1 VSLVRNLTDLQYWTT
16 QGVYDN
22 EDFEVMK
29 EIHDDLFLPD
39 KKMILVP
46 GAAKVVMLYKVLTER
61 DPCI

>member
-1 VSLVRNLTDLQYWTT
+1 
-16 QGVYDN
+16 
-22 EDFEVMK
+22 MK
-29 EIHDDLFLPD
+29 EIHEDLFLPD